1 MDLEKSQ
8 LNQLDSFLHSCIQ
21 SSKEFAE
28 ISGQDKVTVT
38 LVAAGITLL
47 TAGLLRAMNV

>member
-1 MDLEKSQ
+1 MNLEKSQ
-8 LNQLDSFLHSCIQ
+8 LNQLGNLIQ
-21 SSKEFAE
+21 SGKSLSENIAE

-47 TAGLLRAMNV
+47 TAGLLRAVSV